1 MPIRRQH
8 CTPIDNHAHRRHFLR
23 ASVRRFGVNPWCSN
37 KDSAPVGAIA
47 EAIIGNRIAIEKMR
61 GAEQLNGALM
71 LMGEPCCSR

>member
-1 MPIRRQH
+1 MLI
-8 CTPIDNHAHRRHFLR
+8 CATFR

-47 EAIIGNRIAIEKMR
+47 EAMLRSVRLVRRSLAIALPSKKMR
-61 GAEQLNGALM
+61 GAEQLNGALK